1 MALTKVTSSVRALA
15 AGEVEQSHI
24 NSAVTFGATGGGTDE
39 VFYQNSTNVTTDFTV
54 SKSSVSAGEIII
66 DSGKTVTISSGN
78 QWVIV

>member
-39 VFYQNSTNVTTDFTV
+39 VFYQKIGRASCRERV
-54 SKSSVSAGEIII
+54 
-66 DSGKTVTISSGN
+66 
-78 QWVIV
+78 